1 MLVTMRSILILA
13 GLAISLAAASQ
24 DIYRW
29 VDKNGVVHFSDQPGA
44 DNAVLIKTV
53 EPNTM
58 DAEES
63 SSAVAASTGGNED
76 EPQEPEVAPYD
87 SLSIVSPTPDQ
98 VFFGGDAVVTATA
111 ELGGTLRP
119 DHSVVFFL
127 NGNRHEA
134 TGLSMEFSDLARGSY
149 FLRAS
154 ILDQAGRPVISSQQT
169 GFHVRQPSINS
180 PQSPQARPP
189 QRPSP
194 PRPAPIPTPRPQP
207 APSR

>member
-1 MLVTMRSILILA
+1 MLVPMRSILILA
-13 GLAISLAAASQ
+13 GLAVSLAAASQ

-29 VDKNGVVHFSDQPGA
+29 VDKDGVVHFADQPGS
-44 DNAVLIKTV
+44 DSAVLIRTV

-58 DAEES
+58 DAAES
-63 SSAVAASTGGNED
+63 SSAVAASSGGDED
-76 EPQEPEVAPYD
+76 EPQEQDVPPYG

-98 VFFGGDAVVTATA
+98 VFFGADAVVSATA
-111 ELGGTLRP
+111 ELDGTVRP

-134 TGLSMEFSDLARGSY
+134 TGLSTEFSNLARGSY

-154 ILDQAGRPVISSQQT
+154 ILDQAGQPVLSSQQVS
-169 GFHVRQPSINS
+169 FHVRQPSINS

-189 QRPSP
+189 
-194 PRPAPIPTPRPQP
+194 PRPAPRPTPLP

>member
-13 GLAISLAAASQ
+13 GLAFSLAAASQ

-29 VDKNGVVHFSDQPGA
+29 VDKDGVVHFADQPGS
-44 DNAVLIKTV
+44 DSAVLIKTV

-58 DAEES
+58 DAAES
-63 SSAVAASTGGNED
+63 SSEASNGTGGDED
-76 EPQEPEVAPYD
+76 QPQEPDVAPYG
-87 SLSIVSPTPDQ
+87 SLAIVSPTPDQ
-98 VFFGGDAVVTATA
+98 VFFGGDAVVSATA
-111 ELGGTLRP
+111 ELDGTLRP

-134 TGLSMEFSDLARGSY
+134 TGLSMEFPDLARGSY

-154 ILDQAGRPVISSQQT
+154 ILDQAGRLVITSQQI

-180 PQSPQARPP
+180 PQSPQGRATPP
-189 QRPSP
+189 
-194 PRPAPIPTPRPQP
+194 PRPQP
-207 APSR
+207 APAR